1 MATDVLIVEDESI
14 VALDLENRL
23 RSMGFS
29 VVGRAGTGA
38 AAIEL
43 VGRTPPDVVLMDI
56 QLRGDIDGIKTADLI
71 QEEYD
76 VPVIFLTAFSDSK
89 SLERAK
95 RSNAYG
101 YLLKPFQERELSIA
115 IELALY
121 KHGAERELRE
131 NRALLRVT
139 LHNVTE
145 GIVTA
150 DRADRIL
157 FMNRAAEQLTGWSA
171 SEAVGIDIGS
181 VVKTDIPILETL
193 SSEEWTRLT
202 PRAGT
207 PRTVAVSS
215 NDLQLPSG
223 AGGSRVVV
231 IRDVTQEEEYRANL
245 VAAKEAAES
254 AAQAKSDFL
263 ARVTHELRTPLNSI
277 LGMTRLLHDEPDP
290 RSTQE
295 YLEIL
300 DLSAQQLMA
309 LISDILDYAR
319 FDSGRFS
326 LQRELFDPVVV
337 LERVSRSFA
346 VEAGKKGLRVTT
358 VIDPVLPRA
367 VYGDQTR
374 LGQILRNMISNAVK
388 FTEAGHIVVT
398 ARATGGSRVTIEVED
413 TGPGV
418 SSEYRSLIFEDFS
431 QIESPATRKAGGVG
445 LGLALVR
452 RLVDAMEGSVDLKQ
466 SSSQGSVFAVE
477 LPFAPAEDPAP
488 ADRSITAGIRSVAT
502 DDQLIARS
510 WEPWCVA
517 AGVAFSHLSWQD
529 IVAAPAQFDRII
541 TTDGHARELPDSGAV
556 LVVGGIHRTQS
567 AQVSRERSVFSLLE
581 PVPVEVIRETLS
593 GADVIATQ
601 RQGTGDAERPASKP
615 PAPDP
620 ALRLL
625 IVDDDRNN
633 LVLHRKLLESR
644 GHRVVAASGGSEALV
659 ALQQDTFDVAILD
672 IEMPE
677 MDGWELARH
686 IRAGEAGDVGSSLR
700 MVALS
705 GHAVQEIEERAWE
718 AGFDTVMSKPV
729 PIDTMHRVVCS
740 LGGNH
745 NRQSRD
751 DSQIAEL
758 QEAVASGDY
767 SRAQELLAEMK
778 QRSPQFTQSAVAETA
793 FRLLLALRRK
803 DTDAI
808 HRLVA
813 ELEKETDR

>member
-43 VGRTPPDVVLMDI
+43 VGQTPPDVVLMDI
-56 QLRGDIDGIKTADLI
+56 QLRGNIDGIKTADLI

-121 KHGAERELRE
+121 KHSAERELRE

-139 LHNVTE
+139 LNNVTE

-157 FMNRAAEQLTGWSA
+157 FMNHAAEQLTGWSA
-171 SEAVGIDIGS
+171 SEAVGTDIGS
-181 VVKTDIPILETL
+181 VVQTDAHILK
-193 SSEEWTRLT
+193 SSSPEEWTRLT

-215 NDLQLPSG
+215 NDLELLSG
-223 AGGSRVVV
+223 VGGSRVVV
-231 IRDVTQEEEYRANL
+231 IRDVSQEEEYRASL

-277 LGMTRLLHDEPDP
+277 LGMTRLLRGEPDP

-300 DLSAQQLMA
+300 DLSAQQLTT

-319 FDSGRFS
+319 FDSGRLS
-326 LQRELFDPVVV
+326 LQRELFDPVIVV
-337 LERVSRSFA
+337 ERVSRSFA
-346 VEAGKKGLRVTT
+346 VEAGRKGLRMTT
-358 VIDPVLPRA
+358 VIDPMLPRA
-367 VYGDQTR
+367 VYGDRTR

-388 FTEAGHIVVT
+388 FTEAGYVVVS
-398 ARATGGSRVTIEVED
+398 ARPAADSRVAIEVED

-418 SSEYRSLIFEDFS
+418 ASEHRSLIFEDFS
-431 QIESPATRKAGGVG
+431 QAESPATRKAGGVG

-452 RLVDAMEGSVDLKQ
+452 RLVEAMGGSVDLSQ
-466 SSSQGSVFAVE
+466 SSPKGSTFAVE
-477 LPFAPAEDPAP
+477 LPFAPAENADP
-488 ADRSITAGIRSVAT
+488 RGESIRAAIRSVAT
-502 DDQLIARS
+502 DDLLIARS
-510 WEPWCVA
+510 WQPWCA
-517 AGVAFSHLSWQD
+517 TAGVAFSHLPWQD
-529 IVAAPAQFDRII
+529 ILAAPEQFDRII
-541 TTDGHARELPDSGAV
+541 TTDDHTQEILDHGAV
-556 LVVGGIHRTQS
+556 LVVGGIQRTHS
-567 AQVSRERSVFSLLE
+567 AQVARERYVSSLLE

-593 GADVIATQ
+593 GAVPTETQ
-601 RQGTGDAERPASKP
+601 RTGSVDAEPRASMP
-615 PAPDP
+615 RAPDP
-620 ALRLL
+620 ALQLL
-625 IVDDDRNN
+625 VVDDDRNN
-633 LVLHRKLLESR
+633 LVLHQKLLESR
-644 GHRVVAASGGSEALV
+644 GHRVVTATGGREALA
-659 ALQQDTFDVAILD
+659 ALQQERFDVAILD

-677 MDGWELARH
+677 MDGWELARR
-686 IRAGEAGDVGSSLR
+686 IRAGEGGNDGRNLR

-705 GHAVQEIEERAWE
+705 GHSVQEIEEHARE
-718 AGFDTVMSKPV
+718 AGFETVMTKPFHV
-729 PIDTMHRVVCS
+729 DTMHRVVCN
-740 LGGNH
+740 LGIDHG
-745 NRQSRD
+745 RQSAG
-751 DSQIAEL
+751 DSRIAEVRGF
-758 QEAVASGDY
+758 VASGEY
-767 SRAQELLAEMK
+767 GRAQELLSEIK
-778 QRSPQFTQSAVAETA
+778 QRSPESAQSAVAEIA

-808 HRLVA
+808 HRLVT